1 MLPVRF
7 PFCAVCGQQP
17 LKLALILAAIN
28 PAIGGVLVT
37 GPRGSAKSPLAR
49 GLADILPG
57 ESHDFVTLP
66 LAASEEMLVGTM
78 DLQQV
83 LSNQQVAFNPGLL
96 AKAHNGVL
104 YVDEVNLLPDSLVDL
119 LLDVAASGVNCV
131 ERDGIS
137 HSHESRFLLLGTM
150 NQDEGE
156 LRGQLLDR
164 FGFSVMLD
172 NQYSIEQRIEIVKL
186 RDAFD
191 TDPNS
196 FVAQYDNAQQQ
207 LKQTI
212 SNARSLLSKVQCDDG
227 LRKMIAERCFA
238 ANVDG
243 LRADIVWFKA
253 ATAHAVWHG
262 RVEVTE
268 QDILA
273 VEELVLSHRRK
284 NTVEPPSPQE
294 QQPPPNNK
302 NGFTRPS
309 PKQAASKKASGEW
322 GAMVPVQ
329 QKTADTLN
337 LSLNTASTKLGLNKP
352 EPNRQGDSQQRK
364 IDTKQADWFATLV
377 NAFGQWPPKNLRFKK
392 TIQKSPVLNMVLL
405 DTSASTLKQQQFG
418 KAKAVVM
425 QIAEQAYLLRQQIC
439 VFGFGNQQV
448 SMLMA
453 KQKAPKQIKQ
463 WLDDITAAGGTP
475 LKDMLTR
482 AVNYQQNLLKTMTIK
497 TWLITDGRTSQD
509 LQGISLLG
517 EVVLVDV
524 EDSPV
529 KRGKGPDIARQLGCD
544 YVSLSA

>member
-7 PFCAVCGQQP
+7 PFCAVCGQQS

-37 GPRGSAKSPLAR
+37 GPSGSAKSTLAR

-83 LSNQQVAFNPGLL
+83 LSDQQVAFSPGLL

-164 FGFSVMLD
+164 FGFSVNLD
-172 NQYSIEQRIEIVKL
+172 NQYSIEQRIDIVKL

-191 TDPNS
+191 TNPDS
-196 FVAQYDNAQQQ
+196 FTAQYDPAQQQ

-212 SNARSLLSKVQCDDG
+212 SNARSLLPKVQCDDV

-284 NTVEPPSPQE
+284 NTVEPPQ

-302 NGFTRPS
+302 NGFTRP
-309 PKQAASKKASGEW
+309 QNKKASGEW
-322 GAMVPVQ
+322 GSMVPVQ
-329 QKTADTLN
+329 QKTADMLN
-337 LSLNTASTKLGLNKP
+337 LSLNTPSTKLKLNKP
-352 EPNRQGDSQQRK
+352 EPNMQCDSQRRN

-405 DTSASTLKQQQFG
+405 DTSGSTLKQQQFG

-448 SMLMA
+448 SVLMA

-497 TWLITDGRTSQD
+497 TWLITDGRTTQD
-509 LQGISLLG
+509 LQGISLHG
-517 EVVLVDV
+517 EAVLVDV